1 MASLYDDLKRGDFHP
16 IYVLTGDEEF
26 EKRGA
31 LNAIRSAI
39 LGGKPDVLNES
50 KLLWKETDPD
60 EIVTLCQTLPMMSP
74 RRLVLVQDVDSVS
87 ADQSRVLATYLEN
100 PAPTTTLVLAGASID
115 QRLKMVTIAKK
126 IGTVLSFRSPYANKI
141 PSWIERHVRSRGARI
156 EGAASDLLSTVI
168 GTDLV
173 ALADAIERLLL
184 YIGEE
189 SPTPMITVDAVENCI
204 ARTKVHSIFELT
216 DALGRKQ
223 AAEALQ
229 IVAAMME
236 SKEAPIRIVAMIAR
250 HFRRL
255 WEAQQRLE
263 NGESPDQIGQQ
274 LRVHSFFL
282 RDFLRQA
289 QLFTP
294 TGYETLFH
302 RLFETDRSLKSSRAA
317 AELHIQQLIL
327 EICTKGAS
335 TSPAPSTGF
344 VTTR

>member
-1 MASLYDDLKRGDFHP
+1 MSSLYDDLKRGDFHP

-26 EKRGA
+26 EKRSA
-31 LNAIRSAI
+31 LGAIRSAI

-74 RRLVLVQDVDSVS
+74 RRLVVVQEVDNVS
-87 ADQSRVLATYLEN
+87 SEQSQIVATYLED
-100 PAPTTTLVLAGASID
+100 PAPTATLVLTGASID
-115 QRLKMVTIAKK
+115 QRLKMVTRAKK
-126 IGTVLSFRSPYANKI
+126 IGTVLAFRAPYANKI

-156 EGAASDLLSTVI
+156 EGAASELLSTVI

-173 ALADAIERLLL
+173 ALAGAVERLLL

-189 SPTPMITVDAVENCI
+189 GANPLITVDAVENCI

-223 AAEALQ
+223 TAEALQ
-229 IVAAMME
+229 VVAAMLE

-255 WEAQQRLE
+255 WEAQQGLE
-263 NGESPDQIGQQ
+263 NGESPDQIGRQ

-289 QLFTP
+289 KLFTP
-294 TGYETLFH
+294 ANYETLFH
-302 RLFETDRSLKSSRAA
+302 RLFETDRLLKSSRAA
-317 AELHIQQLIL
+317 AELHLQQLIL
-327 EICTKGAS
+327 EICTKGDS
-335 TSPAPSTGF
+335 TSPAPNTLF
-344 VTTR
+344 TTTR